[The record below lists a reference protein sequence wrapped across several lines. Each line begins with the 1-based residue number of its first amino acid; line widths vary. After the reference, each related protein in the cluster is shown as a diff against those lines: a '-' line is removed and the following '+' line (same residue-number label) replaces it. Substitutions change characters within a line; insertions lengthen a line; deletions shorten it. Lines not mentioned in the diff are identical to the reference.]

1 MSSSLLSQV
10 CLMQNCCVL
19 NHMAIHI
26 NLKTHNYKN
35 AGNETF
41 KKIIG
46 KYHSK
51 TVFKTKDELCIT
63 YRL

>member
-1 MSSSLLSQV
+1 
-10 CLMQNCCVL
+10 MQNCCVL
-19 NHMAIHI
+19 NHMAIRI